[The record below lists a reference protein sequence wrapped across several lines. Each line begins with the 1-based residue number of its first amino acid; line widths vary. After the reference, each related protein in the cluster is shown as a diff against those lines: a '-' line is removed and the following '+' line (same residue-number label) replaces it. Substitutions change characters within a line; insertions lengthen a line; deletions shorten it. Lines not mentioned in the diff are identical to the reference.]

1 MSKELSKELRFG
13 ARHGASPVRRR
24 LTSAAGDAIVAR
36 GGGQGARGGD
46 GESAFGV
53 PTLIVAKGRPPELRA
68 GPGFASY
75 ERRRD
80 AAGHEIE
87 EFITIVPVSEPTLF
101 AVSDDQFNA
110 WKGKRL
116 IAKPVRLEPR

>member
-1 MSKELSKELRFG
+1 MSS
-13 ARHGASPVRRR
+13 HGAHGADARRPLR
-24 LTSAAGDAIVAR
+24 VVP
-36 GGGQGARGGD
+36 GD
-46 GESAFGV
+46 GPEQAI
-53 PTLIVAKGRPPELRA
+53 TVAKARPPELRA
-68 GPGFASY
+68 GPGFAIY

-87 EFITIVPVSEPTLF
+87 EFITVVPGAEPTLY
-101 AVSDDQFNA
+101 AVSADQFNA

>member
-1 MSKELSKELRFG
+1 MSS
-13 ARHGASPVRRR
+13 HGAHG
-24 LTSAAGDAIVAR
+24 ADAHRPLRAVP
-36 GGGQGARGGD
+36 GD
-46 GESAFGV
+46 GPEQTV
-53 PTLIVAKGRPPELRA
+53 VVAKGRPPELRA
-68 GPGFASY
+68 GPGFAIY

-87 EFITIVPVSEPTLF
+87 EFITVVPASEPTLY